1 MSMVGYGLAPAAVR
15 MSLKDVVLSEI
26 VHPGKDH
33 TVFLLVCGSKN
44 QSRQEWDFWVLRAG
58 RNKEFAMDVALCYK
72 IRMLER
78 EGGDDDGME
87 MRTCLK
93 PLTIIGL
100 IDLVPLRS

>member
-1 MSMVGYGLAPAAVR
+1 
-15 MSLKDVVLSEI
+15 
-26 VHPGKDH
+26 
-33 TVFLLVCGSKN
+33 
-44 QSRQEWDFWVLRAG
+44 
-58 RNKEFAMDVALCYK
+58 MDVALCYK

-78 EGGDDDGME
+78 EGGDDDGTE